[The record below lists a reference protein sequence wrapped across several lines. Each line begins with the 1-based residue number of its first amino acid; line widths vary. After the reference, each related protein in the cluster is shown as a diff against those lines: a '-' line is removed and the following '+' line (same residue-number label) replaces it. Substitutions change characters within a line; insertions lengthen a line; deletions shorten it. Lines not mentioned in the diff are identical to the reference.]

1 MATRHQYLIIHASE
15 PRRNSNKPLQHIEKL
30 SIARFQQAHSQVRMQ
45 WKRRASEPYR
55 KAESGSQPT
64 RNKCVARSSTTTPMV
79 QILATN
85 ALQDLQQLH
94 PWFRS
99 LAGLEHHRLQIHS
112 GGASGRGS
120 HQTRNRTA
128 QASEPRQNPRNSPQH
143 IEKLSIAR
151 IKQASLL
158 VQMQWERDAASEP
171 EQNSKNPLQRI
182 EKLPIAKFQQ
192 ESPLVQMQRK
202 MGASEP
208 CCKAESNSQP
218 THSKRVVRPS
228 AITPVVQIPSGSG
241 MPRNANVPWRHF

>member
-15 PRRNSNKPLQHIEKL
+15 PRQNSKNPLQHIEKL
-30 SIARFQQAHSQVRMQ
+30 SIARFKQAHSLVQMQ

-55 KAESGSQPT
+55 KAES
-64 RNKCVARSSTTTPMV
+64 
-79 QILATN
+79 LATN

-143 IEKLSIAR
+143 IEKLSIA
-151 IKQASLL
+151 
-158 VQMQWERDAASEP
+158 
-171 EQNSKNPLQRI
+171 
-182 EKLPIAKFQQ
+182 KFQQ

>member
-1 MATRHQYLIIHASE
+1 M
-15 PRRNSNKPLQHIEKL
+15 PRRYSICGKHSNAEYTRKLKHLNRDKTRKIHCNSLRNFPLRGFNKHIHRFRCSGKWEHLNLTARQNSTFNPL
-30 SIARFQQAHSQVRMQ
+30 
-45 WKRRASEPYR
+45 
-55 KAESGSQPT
+55 T
-64 RNKCVARSSTTTPMV
+64 
-79 QILATN
+79 TN
-85 ALQDLQQLH
+85 ALQDFQQLRQR
-94 PWFRS
+94 FRFQH
-99 LAGLEHHRLQIHS
+99 GLERSRMQIRP
-112 GGASGRGS
+112 GGTLERAI

-128 QASEPRQNPRNSPQH
+128 Q
-143 IEKLSIAR
+143 
-151 IKQASLL
+151 
-158 VQMQWERDAASEP
+158 ASEP